1 MKVQEFAKYVDHTLL
16 KPEAPQSDYV
26 ACFEFAKQHDTATVC
41 VFPMYIELAKE
52 YLKDTDV
59 KVCTVIGF
67 PHGTNTTASKVFEAQ
82 DAVKRGADEVDM
94 VMSISAFLSGRFDYV
109 LEDMKAVVQA
119 VDVPVKVIIET
130 AYLSKEQIAH
140 ASKLVEES
148 GAAFVKTS
156 TGFAGKGATVE
167 DVKIMR
173 ASVSDKVQIKAAGGI
188 SNMADAD
195 AMVEAGATRLGIS
208 RTASIISGIGD
219 KSDDRY

>member
-1 MKVQEFAKYVDHTLL
+1 MNVKEFAKYVDHTLL
-16 KPEAPQSDYV
+16 KPEAKKSDYIE
-26 ACFEFAKQHDTATVC
+26 CFAFAKEHQTATVC
-41 VFPMYIELAKE
+41 IFPMYIELAKE
-52 YLKDTDV
+52 YLKGTDV

-94 VMSISAFLSGRFDYV
+94 VMSVSAFLSEEFDYV
-109 LEDMKAVVQA
+109 LEDIKAVVNA
-119 VDVPVKVIIET
+119 VNVPVKVIIET

-140 ASKLVEES
+140 ASKLVEEA

-173 ASVSDKVQIKAAGGI
+173 AAVSEKMQIKAAGGI
-188 SNMADAD
+188 SDMSDAV
-195 AMVEAGATRLGIS
+195 AMIEAGATRLGTS
-208 RTASIISGIGD
+208 RTAGIISGVGV
-219 KSDDRY
+219 SDDRY

>member
-1 MKVQEFAKYVDHTLL
+1 MNVKEFAKYVDHTLL
-16 KPEAPQSDYV
+16 KPEAKKSDYI
-26 ACFEFAKQHDTATVC
+26 ACFEFAKEHQTATVC
-41 VFPMYIELAKE
+41 IFPMYIELAKE
-52 YLKDTDV
+52 YLKGTDV

-94 VMSISAFLSGRFDYV
+94 VMSVSAFLSEEFDYV
-109 LEDMKAVVQA
+109 LEDIKAVVNA

-140 ASKLVEES
+140 ASKLVEEA

-173 ASVSDKVQIKAAGGI
+173 AAVSEKMQIKAAGGI
-188 SNMADAD
+188 SDMSDAV
-195 AMVEAGATRLGIS
+195 AMIEAGATRLGTS
-208 RTASIISGIGD
+208 RTAGIMSGVGV
-219 KSDDRY
+219 SDDRY